1 MVDYMIVL
9 AQKYDKRIAE
19 EFAKIEPNNSKCDE
33 LVKALGRPYDK
44 NKWKELKKETALFK
58 LTWKQKYMLET
69 NGESTFYKYLIDRKL

>member
-1 MVDYMIVL
+1 M
-9 AQKYDKRIAE
+9 
-19 EFAKIEPNNSKCDE
+19 
-33 LVKALGRPYDK
+33 KALGRPYDK